1 MCRPI
6 SKSTFILALVL
17 DSHNQKQTQTKNNT
31 GGKQSNRKAQAI
43 SVYCCRVTRWK
54 SPVRSKCEAEVSRE
68 FHAVF
73 SPGLATAPYILLWR
87 NADGMV
93 GNRKK
98 RRGTAYPAG
107 SSTLNFNAFV
117 YREKNSI
124 LVFFQTKNNSAFI
137 SRPPCLY
144 AIPQAP

>member
-1 MCRPI
+1 M
-6 SKSTFILALVL
+6 
-17 DSHNQKQTQTKNNT
+17 
-31 GGKQSNRKAQAI
+31 
-43 SVYCCRVTRWK
+43 
-54 SPVRSKCEAEVSRE
+54 RSKREAEVSRE

-137 SRPPCLY
+137 S
-144 AIPQAP
+144 